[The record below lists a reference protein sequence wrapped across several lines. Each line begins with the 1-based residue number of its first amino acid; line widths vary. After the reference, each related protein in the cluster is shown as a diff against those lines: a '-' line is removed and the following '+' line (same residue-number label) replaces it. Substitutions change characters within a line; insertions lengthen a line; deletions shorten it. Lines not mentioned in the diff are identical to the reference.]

1 MPTFASFG
9 EILKSAASP
18 TGKDMPKRCGKI
30 SEILRACWVD
40 SELSDNIP
48 DIPKI
53 DLAAVA
59 PTNQTNG
66 IWKATGA
73 FDGFRFTLEKIP
85 PRFWVFS
92 HFFLVYASSRIVDAS
107 FYPVILQ
114 IPRVDGRRDSVSSRT
129 MLRYAAMMR
138 GLHRFPMLSAS
149 WDLEYQNACCNKAFC
164 STVWPRSWCTVTAV
178 CSEEKGEGNFNAASE
193 AICGKTQLDGINI
206 DMAASDWQTASLYI
220 IWYICITY
228 IKTQELFVEIPKDR
242 NEIIPFSRW

>member
-1 MPTFASFG
+1 MADRKGMKRVFGYLGSFGSAGDVHFSSEMPTFASFG

-73 FDGFRFTLEKIP
+73 FDGFRFTLEKIS
-85 PRFWVFS
+85 PRF
-92 HFFLVYASSRIVDAS
+92 
-107 FYPVILQ
+107 
-114 IPRVDGRRDSVSSRT
+114 
-129 MLRYAAMMR
+129 
-138 GLHRFPMLSAS
+138 
-149 WDLEYQNACCNKAFC
+149 
-164 STVWPRSWCTVTAV
+164 
-178 CSEEKGEGNFNAASE
+178 
-193 AICGKTQLDGINI
+193 
-206 DMAASDWQTASLYI
+206 
-220 IWYICITY
+220 
-228 IKTQELFVEIPKDR
+228 
-242 NEIIPFSRW
+242 